1 MVHPSGLEPPAFCF
15 GGKRSIQLS
24 YGCVNTILSHLWP
37 LIFLPMV
44 MEIQSINDNEQ
55 EIALMHLNSKFLAV
69 LLPFCMIPCA
79 SAQEHAA
86 PTEAPAASSS
96 KVPGVLP
103 NRPLF
108 FSEAWKPSTAK
119 GEHPVDPSQATE
131 NPNLELKLYGTTAK
145 EVQLL
150 GTPDSPTNPTHL
162 WNGLCSTPCAIALRD
177 KNNYVDLTGMAMIRW
192 VTKTSGFQQVHP
204 IVKLA
209 DGTWLVGDHGDG
221 SITDWHTNEFS
232 IADVR
237 WKKLNIEKVVV
248 TGNWIKDP
256 DLSKVDEVGYTD
268 LMPGSGHGPGGWVDV
283 GKIEVFGKPVKR

>member
-1 MVHPSGLEPPAFCF
+1 
-15 GGKRSIQLS
+15 
-24 YGCVNTILSHLWP
+24 
-37 LIFLPMV
+37 
-44 MEIQSINDNEQ
+44 
-55 EIALMHLNSKFLAV
+55 MHLNSKFLAV

-79 SAQEHAA
+79 SAQKAA
-86 PTEAPAASSS
+86 AAAEAVSTSGPN
-96 KVPGVLP
+96 VPGVLP

-131 NPNLELKLYGTTAK
+131 NPNLELKLYGASAK

-150 GTPDSPTNPTHL
+150 GTPDTPTNPTHL
-162 WNGLCSTPCAIALRD
+162 WDGLCAQPCAVALRD
-177 KNNYVDLTGMAMIRW
+177 KNNYVDLTGLAMIRW

-248 TGNWIKDP
+248 TGNWVKDP